1 MSHRSCLRLLAA
13 ASAAG
18 CLMGLSAPAQATAA
32 TYRYGT
38 AQTFGCDGVADTQP
52 EDFDFNPIKGDRK
65 KLRLAALAPSG
76 SQALVS
82 GGIALGHLPRMNVKA
97 VAAEIAPGCRASAAH
112 AEGIVFFQDDIEVKA
127 GDLPAGTPVTYT
139 ANIDFALDMPRAGNG
154 CNYAPFFRAFLSL
167 SGPYTIWNPISPFNG
182 TYRMSLTKTV
192 AVGDTLSL
200 IAEIRGSVDASRVQ
214 DAGTYC
220 AENSVRMLDS
230 ARVLL
235 TTDVPGAN
243 TTSLKG
249 VRYGSAR

>member
-1 MSHRSCLRLLAA
+1 MSHRSYLRLLAA

-18 CLMGLSAPAQATAA
+18 CLMGLSAPAQATPT

-52 EDFDFNPIKGDRK
+52 EDFDFNPIKGERK
-65 KLRLAALAPSG
+65 KLKLAALAPSG

-82 GGIALGHLPRMNVKA
+82 GGIALGHLPRMSLKA
-97 VAAEIAPGCRASAAH
+97 LAAEIPPNCRVSAASA
-112 AEGIVFFQDDIEVKA
+112 ESIVYFKDEIEVKA

-139 ANIDFALDMPRAGNG
+139 ANVDFAIDMPREGNG
-154 CNYAPFFRAFLSL
+154 CNSVPFFRAYLNL
-167 SGPYTIWNPISPFNG
+167 SGPFTLWNPVAPFNG
-182 TYRMSLTKTV
+182 TYRMSLTKTM

-200 IAEIRGSVDASRVQ
+200 GVEIRGFVEASRFL
-214 DAGTYC
+214 GSNTFC
-220 AENSVRMLDS
+220 AENTLRMLDS
-230 ARVLL
+230 ARVSL

-249 VRYGSAR
+249 VRYGAPR